1 MKTQSSQY
9 AKHNPSE

>member
-9 AKHNPSE
+9 AKHNPSD